1 MAYEKST
8 AMSARVNRLRRRTPA
23 LRALALVTSF
33 ALALAGMPMRAQAQG
48 NLPLIRDAEIEQLL
62 REYTAPILRAAGLAQ
77 QNVHVVII
85 NDRAFNAFV
94 VDGRRIFVNVGAL
107 MEAKTPNEIIG
118 ILAHETGHIAGGHL
132 ARLRDELRNAQTAAI
147 IAMLIGVGATLAGSR
162 MGPNSGGANIG
173 AAALN
178 APQSV
183 IQRTL
188 LSYVRAQEEQ
198 ADKAGVKFLTATG
211 QSPKGMYETFK
222 RFADKIEF
230 QTKYID
236 PYLQT
241 HPMPKERMEALAEI
255 AKTSP
260 YWDKKDPPEL
270 QARHDMMRA
279 KLSGYLER
287 PDTVARRYPASDT
300 SLPARYARAISA
312 YRYGEVRSAASQIDA
327 LIQSHPNNPYF
338 HEVKGQAL
346 LESGHPAEAVGPLRR
361 AAALAPDATL
371 IRIMLA
377 QALVATND
385 VKSANE
391 AIPLLRTA
399 VAREPEM
406 ADGYSQLAMA
416 YGRKGDLAEADLAA
430 AQAAFA
436 SGDYRTARDL
446 ATRAKTR
453 FPTGSPGWVR
463 ADDIVTYKPPPGA
476 TRHN

>member
-1 MAYEKST
+1 
-8 AMSARVNRLRRRTPA
+8 MSARVNRLRRATPA
-23 LRALALVTSF
+23 LRLVAIVISI
-33 ALALAGMPMRAQAQG
+33 ALALAGMPTRAQAQA

-62 REYTAPILRAAGLAQ
+62 RDYTASVLRAAGLAQ
-77 QNVHVVII
+77 QNVRVVII

-94 VDGRRIFVNVGAL
+94 VDGKRIFINVGAL
-107 MEAKTPNEIIG
+107 MDAKTPNEIIG
-118 ILAHETGHIAGGHL
+118 VLAHETGHIAGGHL
-132 ARLRDELRNAQTAAI
+132 TRLREELAHAQTAAI
-147 IAMLIGVGATLAGSR
+147 IALLVGVGATLAGSR
-162 MGPNSGGANIG
+162 MGPNSGAGSIGG
-173 AAALN
+173 AALT
-178 APQSV
+178 APQSL
-183 IQRTL
+183 IERNL

-198 ADKAGVKFLTATG
+198 ADKAGVKFLTMTQ
-211 QSPKGMYETFK
+211 QSPKGMYDTFR

-241 HPMPKERMEALAEI
+241 HPMPKERMDALEQL

-279 KLSGYLER
+279 KLSGFLER
-287 PDTVARRYPASDT
+287 PDTVAHRYPASDT

-312 YRYGEVRSAASQIDA
+312 YRYSDVHSALTQIDA
-327 LIQSHPNNPYF
+327 LIHSQPNNPYF
-338 HEVKGQAL
+338 HELKGQAL
-346 LESGHPAEAVGPLRR
+346 LEGGHPAEAVGPLRR
-361 AAALAPDATL
+361 AVALASDATL
-371 IRIMLA
+371 IRIMLG
-377 QALVATND
+377 QALVATNQ
-385 VKSANE
+385 VKDADE

-399 VAREPEM
+399 VTREPDM

-463 ADDIVTYKPPPGA
+463 ADDIVTYKPPPGT
-476 TRHN
+476 TRRN

>member
-1 MAYEKST
+1 
-8 AMSARVNRLRRRTPA
+8 MSARVNRLRRPTPA
-23 LRALALVTSF
+23 LRLVAIVVSI
-33 ALALAGMPMRAQAQG
+33 ALALAGMPMRVQAQA

-62 REYTAPILRAAGLAQ
+62 REYTAPVLRVAGLAQ

-85 NDRAFNAFV
+85 NERAFNAFV
-94 VDGRRIFVNVGAL
+94 VDGKRIFINVGAL
-107 MEAKTPNEIIG
+107 MDAKTPNEIIG
-118 ILAHETGHIAGGHL
+118 VLAHETGHIAGGHL
-132 ARLRDELRNAQTAAI
+132 TRLREELAHAQTATI
-147 IAMLIGVGATLAGSR
+147 IAMLIGVGAAIASSR
-162 MGPNSGGANIG
+162 AGGANSGAGSIGG
-173 AAALN
+173 AALT
-178 APQSV
+178 APQS
-183 IQRTL
+183 IIERNL

-198 ADKAGVKFLTATG
+198 ADKAGVKFLTMTQ
-211 QSPKGMYETFK
+211 QSPKGMYDTFK

-255 AKTSP
+255 AKSSP

-279 KLSGYLER
+279 KLSGFLER
-287 PDTVARRYPASDT
+287 PDTVAHRYPASDT

-312 YRYGEVRSAASQIDA
+312 YRYGDIHSALSQIDA
-327 LIQSHPNNPYF
+327 LIHAQPNNPYF
-338 HEVKGQAL
+338 HELKGQAL
-346 LESGHPAEAVGPLRR
+346 LEGGHPAEAVAPLRR
-361 AAALAPDATL
+361 AGALAPNAML
-371 IRIMLA
+371 IRIMLG
-377 QALVATND
+377 QALVATNQ
-385 VKSANE
+385 VKDAEE

-399 VAREPEM
+399 VIREPEM

>member
-1 MAYEKST
+1 MLRDAHI
-8 AMSARVNRLRRRTPA
+8 MSARVNRLRWTTPA
-23 LRALALVTSF
+23 LRLIAIVTSI
-33 ALALAGMPMRAQAQG
+33 ALALAGMPMRAQAQNG
-48 NLPLIRDAEIEQLL
+48 LPLIRDAEIEQLL

-77 QNVHVVII
+77 QNIHVVII

-94 VDGRRIFVNVGAL
+94 VDGKRIFVNVGAL
-107 MEAKTPNEIIG
+107 MDAKTPNEIFG
-118 ILAHETGHIAGGHL
+118 VLAHETGHIAGGHL
-132 ARLRDELRNAQTAAI
+132 SRLREELANAQTAAI
-147 IAMLIGVGATLAGSR
+147 IALLLGVGAVLAGSR
-162 MGPNSGGANIG
+162 AGPNSGAGSIGG
-173 AAALN
+173 AALS
-178 APQSV
+178 APQSI

-198 ADKAGVKFLTATG
+198 ADKAGVKFLTMTQ

-241 HPMPKERMEALAEI
+241 HPMPKERMEALLEI
-255 AKTSP
+255 AKSSP

-279 KLSGYLER
+279 KLAGYLER

-312 YRYGEVRSAASQIDA
+312 YRYGDVRSSLGQIDA
-327 LIQSHPNNPYF
+327 LIQSQPNNPYF

-346 LESGHPAEAVGPLRR
+346 LEGGHPAEAVGPLRR
-361 AAALAPDATL
+361 AVALAPNATL
-371 IRIMLA
+371 IRIMLG
-377 QALVATND
+377 QALVATNQ
-385 VKSANE
+385 VKDADE

-399 VAREPEM
+399 VTREPEM

>member
-1 MAYEKST
+1 V
-8 AMSARVNRLRRRTPA
+8 RH
-23 LRALALVTSF
+23 ALANFGIGTLVLVTAF
-33 ALALAGMPMRAQAQG
+33 ALALAGLPLRVQAQG
-48 NLPLIRDAEIEQLL
+48 PRGLPLIRDAEIEQLL
-62 REYTAPILRAAGLAQ
+62 REYTAPVLRAAGLAQ

-94 VDGRRIFVNVGAL
+94 VDGKRIFVNVGAL
-107 MEAKTPNEIIG
+107 LDAKTPNEIIG
-118 ILAHETGHIAGGHL
+118 VLAHETGHIAGGHL

-147 IAMLIGVGATLAGSR
+147 IAMLIGVGATLAGSKY
-162 MGPNSGGANIG
+162 GGNSNAGSIG
-173 AAALN
+173 MAAMN

-183 IQRTL
+183 IERTL

-230 QTKYID
+230 QTKFID

-312 YRYGEVRSAASQIDA
+312 YRYGDVHSALGQIDA
-327 LIQSHPNNPYF
+327 LIQGHPTNPYF

-346 LESGHPAEAVGPLRR
+346 LEGGHPAEAVGPLRR
-361 AAALAPDATL
+361 AAALAPSATL

-385 VKSANE
+385 AKSAEE

-399 VAREPEM
+399 VTREPDM

-463 ADDIVTYKPPPGA
+463 ADDIVTYKPPPG
-476 TRHN
+476 TRPN

>member
-1 MAYEKST
+1 MTTGA
-8 AMSARVNRLRRRTPA
+8 VNRLRRRTPA
-23 LRALALVTSF
+23 LRALALVTAF
-33 ALALAGMPMRAQAQG
+33 ALALAGMPPRAQAQG
-48 NLPLIRDAEIEQLL
+48 HVPLIRDAEIEQLL

-77 QNVHVVII
+77 QNVHIVII

-107 MEAKTPNEIIG
+107 LDAKTPNEIIG
-118 ILAHETGHIAGGHL
+118 VLAHESGHIAGGHL
-132 ARLRDELRNAQTAAI
+132 TRLREELAHAQTAAI
-147 IAMLIGVGATLAGSR
+147 IALLLGVGATIAGSR
-162 MGPNSGGANIG
+162 MGPNSNAGSIGGA
-173 AAALN
+173 ALS

-183 IQRTL
+183 IERTL

-198 ADKAGVKFLTATG
+198 ADKAGVKFLTATA

-270 QARHDMMRA
+270 QARHDLMRA
-279 KLSGYLER
+279 KLSGFLER
-287 PDTVARRYPASDT
+287 PDTVVRRYPLSDT

-312 YRYGEVRSAASQIDA
+312 YRYGDVRAALAQIEA
-327 LIQSHPNNPYF
+327 LIQSQPNNPYF

-346 LESGHPAEAVGPLRR
+346 LESGHPAEAAGPLRR
-361 AAALAPDATL
+361 AAALAPNATL
-371 IRIMLA
+371 IRIMLG

-385 VKSANE
+385 AKSADE

-399 VAREPEM
+399 VTREPEM

-463 ADDIVTYKPPPGA
+463 ADDIATYKPPPG

>member
-1 MAYEKST
+1 
-8 AMSARVNRLRRRTPA
+8 MSAGVNRLRRRTPA

-33 ALALAGMPMRAQAQG
+33 ALALAGMPMRARAQN

-62 REYTAPILRAAGLAQ
+62 REYTAPILHAAGLGQ

-85 NDRAFNAFV
+85 NNRAFNAFV

-107 MEAKTPNEIIG
+107 MDAKTPNEIIG
-118 ILAHETGHIAGGHL
+118 VLAHETGHIAGGHL

-162 MGPNSGGANIG
+162 MGPNSNGGSIG
-173 AAALN
+173 AAALT

-183 IQRTL
+183 IERTL

-279 KLSGYLER
+279 KLAGYLER
-287 PDTVARRYPASDT
+287 PDTVARRYPASDA

-312 YRYGEVRSAASQIDA
+312 LRYGDQRSALNQIDA

-346 LESGHPAEAVGPLRR
+346 LESGHPAAAVGSLRR
-361 AAALAPDATL
+361 AATLAPNATL

-385 VKSANE
+385 VKAADE

-416 YGRKGDLAEADLAA
+416 YGRKGDLGEADLAA

-436 SGDYRTARDL
+436 IGDYRTARDL

-463 ADDIVTYKPPPGA
+463 ADDIVTYKPPPG

>member
-1 MAYEKST
+1 
-8 AMSARVNRLRRRTPA
+8 MSFGARVNRPPRRTPA
-23 LRALALVTSF
+23 WRALAIVTSC
-33 ALALAGMPMRAQAQG
+33 ALAFAGMPARVQAQG
-48 NLPLIRDAEIEQLL
+48 SLPLIRDAEIEQLL
-62 REYTAPILRAAGLAQ
+62 RDYTAPILRAAGLAQ

-107 MEAKTPNEIIG
+107 MDAKTPNEIIG
-118 ILAHETGHIAGGHL
+118 VLAHESGHIAGGHL
-132 ARLRDELRNAQTAAI
+132 SRLREELAHAQTAAI
-147 IAMLIGVGATLAGSR
+147 VAMLIGIGATLAGSR
-162 MGPNSGGANIG
+162 SSSGAGSIGVATMNSS
-173 AAALN
+173 
-178 APQSV
+178 QSV

-198 ADKAGVKFLTATG
+198 ADKAGVKFLTMTQ

-241 HPMPKERMEALAEI
+241 HPMPKERMDALAEI
-255 AKTSP
+255 AKSSP

-270 QARHDMMRA
+270 QARHDLMRA
-279 KLSGYLER
+279 KLSGFLER
-287 PDTVARRYPASDT
+287 PDTVLHRYPPSDT

-312 YRYGEVRSAASQIDA
+312 YRYGDLHAAIAQMDA
-327 LIQSHPNNPYF
+327 LIQSQPQNPYL

-346 LESGHPAEAVGPLRR
+346 LENGRPADAIAPLRR
-361 AAALAPDATL
+361 AVTLAPDAVL
-371 IRIMLA
+371 IRITLA
-377 QALVATND
+377 QALVATKN
-385 VKSANE
+385 VKAADE

-399 VAREPEM
+399 VTREPEM
-406 ADGYSQLAMA
+406 ADGYTQLAMA

-436 SGDYRTARDL
+436 NGDFRTARDL

-463 ADDIVTYKPPPGA
+463 ADDITTYKPP
-476 TRHN
+476 RHN

>member
-1 MAYEKST
+1 MN
-8 AMSARVNRLRRRTPA
+8 ARVNRLRRRTPA
-23 LRALALVTSF
+23 LRLLAIITSVALALS
-33 ALALAGMPMRAQAQG
+33 GMPMRAQAQG
-48 NLPLIRDAEIEQLL
+48 NVPLIRDAEIEQLL
-62 REYTAPILRAAGLAQ
+62 REYTAPILRVAGLAQ
-77 QNVHVVII
+77 QNVHVIII

-94 VDGRRIFVNVGAL
+94 VDGKRIFVNVGAL
-107 MEAKTPNEIIG
+107 MDAKTPNEIIG
-118 ILAHETGHIAGGHL
+118 VLAHETGHIAGGHL
-132 ARLRDELRNAQTAAI
+132 SRLRDELANAQTTAI
-147 IAMLIGVGATLAGSR
+147 IALLIGVGAAIASSRASATSGAGSI
-162 MGPNSGGANIG
+162 GGA
-173 AAALN
+173 ALT
-178 APQSV
+178 APQS
-183 IQRTL
+183 IIERNL

-222 RFADKIEF
+222 RFAEKLEL
-230 QTKYID
+230 QTRYMD
-236 PYLQT
+236 PYLMT
-241 HPMPKERMEALAEI
+241 HPMPKERMEALAEV
-255 AKTSP
+255 AKSSP

-279 KLSGYLER
+279 KLSGFLER
-287 PDTVARRYPASDT
+287 PDTVARRYPASDA

-312 YRYGEVRSAASQIDA
+312 YRNGDIRVAMPLIDA
-327 LIQSHPNNPYF
+327 LIQSQPNNPYF

-346 LESGHPAEAVGPLRR
+346 LEGGHPVEAVGPLRR
-361 AAALAPDATL
+361 AAALAPNAVL
-371 IRIMLA
+371 IRIMLG
-377 QALVATND
+377 QALVATNQ
-385 VKSANE
+385 VKDADE

-436 SGDYRTARDL
+436 IGDFRTARDL

-476 TRHN
+476 KRLN